1 MTQVDLYETADG
13 KLLLVNEPA
22 ALAWRLEGYNFPGK
36 ALTDLRRAAIGQS
49 PRWAFGARPAPGV
62 SGPELVGLT
71 LAARLQDGV
80 YTVYLKAAG
89 PAARSYLG
97 SND

>member
-13 KLLLVNEPA
+13 KLLLVNQPA
-22 ALAWRLEGYNFPGK
+22 GLAWWLEGYNFPGK
-36 ALTDLRRAAIGQS
+36 ALADLRRAAIGQS

-62 SGPELVGLT
+62 SGPELAGLT
-71 LAARLQDGV
+71 LAARLQDSV
-80 YTVYLKAAG
+80 YTVYLEAAG

>member
-1 MTQVDLYETADG
+1 MTQVDLYETAEG
-13 KLLLVNEPA
+13 KLLIVNEPA
-22 ALAWRLEGYNFPGK
+22 GLAWRLDDYAFPGK
-36 ALTDLRRAAIGQS
+36 ALADLRRAAIGQS
-49 PRWAFGARPAPGV
+49 PRWAFGVRPAPGV
-62 SGPELVGLT
+62 SGPELAGLT

-80 YTVYLKAAG
+80 YTVHLEAAG